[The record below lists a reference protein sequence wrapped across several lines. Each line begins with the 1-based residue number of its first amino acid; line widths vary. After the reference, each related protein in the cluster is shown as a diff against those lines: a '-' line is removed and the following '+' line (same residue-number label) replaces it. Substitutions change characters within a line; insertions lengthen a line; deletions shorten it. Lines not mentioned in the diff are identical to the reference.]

1 VSRLSP
7 SIALPLAEATRLL
20 STHANNT
27 WEVDSVREAD
37 MFVRDL
43 ASTSGSLRGSDA
55 GLDRGDMFDG
65 LVDREIPHTAT
76 VDNTV
81 HEDEVPSVVSE
92 QVLPVLPSDQA
103 IPATN
108 IPHDQVIYV
117 PNISQDQAGPTAS
130 STDYYNPANP
140 TEDSTDEGGPVVPTI
155 P

>member
-1 VSRLSP
+1 
-7 SIALPLAEATRLL
+7 
-20 STHANNT
+20 
-27 WEVDSVREAD
+27 VREAD

-43 ASTSGSLRGSDA
+43 ASTSSSLRGSDA
-55 GLDRGDMFDG
+55 GLDRGDMFDS
-65 LVDREIPHTAT
+65 LVDRERPHTAT

-92 QVLPVLPSDQA
+92 QVLPVRNLPSDQA

-117 PNISQDQAGPTAS
+117 PNISQDQAGPPDQATPTAS